1 MKNILVVEDDGNLAK
16 VLSLILQD
24 EGYSVTVCT
33 SMKESERKLTSDL
46 FDLVVLDIELPDGNG
61 FDLFADV
68 LAPKAIPV
76 VFLSSR
82 STESDRILGLKLG
95 ADDYVT
101 KPFST
106 QELLLRI
113 ARSLQRH
120 SAKPSATSQ
129 MNKINQM
136 RTDLI
141 VDENAYEVTYKST
154 KIDFTPTEVKII
166 SLFIKYPRR
175 VCTRE
180 FLMNSLPGDRLETA
194 DRSIDAHIKRIRRK
208 FRVHNID
215 PIKTIRGVGYKYEI
229 G

>member
-1 MKNILVVEDDGNLAK
+1 MKNILVVEDDGNLSK
-16 VLSLILQD
+16 VLNLILKD
-24 EGYSVTVCT
+24 EGYNVAVCGRIDA
-33 SMKESERKLTSDL
+33 SEKMLASEN

-61 FDLFADV
+61 FDLFAKV
-68 LAPKAIPV
+68 IAPKSIPV

-82 STESDRILGLKLG
+82 STESERIFGLKLG

-113 ARSLQRH
+113 ARSLKRH
-120 SAKPSATSQ
+120 PFPLRESPSIAVPGKSSTGLTL
-129 MNKINQM
+129 NE
-136 RTDLI
+136 DAL
-141 VDENAYEVTYKST
+141 EVMFQGS

-166 SLFIKYPRR
+166 ALFMKNPRR

-180 FLMNSLPGDRLETA
+180 FLMDSLPGDRLDTA

-208 FRVHNID
+208 FRAYNAD

>member
-1 MKNILVVEDDGNLAK
+1 MKSILVVEDDRNLSK
-16 VLSLILQD
+16 VLSLILSD
-24 EGYSVTVCT
+24 EGYNVTVCGNVAD
-33 SMKESERKLTSDL
+33 SKKKLTTES

-61 FDLFADV
+61 FTLFEKTI
-68 LAPKAIPV
+68 APMAMPV

-82 STESDRILGLKLG
+82 SSESERIYGLKLG

-113 ARSLQRH
+113 ARSLKRNLT
-120 SAKPSATSQ
+120 AYPATTGAQ
-129 MNKINQM
+129 QKEHVPGVVL
-136 RTDLI
+136 DAA
-141 VDENAYEVTYKST
+141 AYEVTCNGLR
-154 KIDFTPTEVKII
+154 IDFTPTEVQII
-166 SLFIKYPRR
+166 ALFMKNPRR

-180 FLMNSLPGDRLETA
+180 FMMDSLPGDRLDAA

-208 FRVHNID
+208 FRIHNID
-215 PIKTIRGVGYKYEI
+215 PIQTIRGVGYKYEI

>member
-1 MKNILVVEDDGNLAK
+1 MKNILVVEDDENLSK

-24 EGYSVTVCT
+24 EGYSVTLCAKIVDAE
-33 SMKESERKLTSDL
+33 KKLTSEF

-61 FDLFADV
+61 FDLFVDII
-68 LAPKAIPV
+68 APKSTPV

-113 ARSLQRH
+113 TRSIKRNTT
-120 SAKPSATSQ
+120 SPSTNFPKRPIKSYVSDLVADETS
-129 MNKINQM
+129 
-136 RTDLI
+136 
-141 VDENAYEVTYKST
+141 YEVTYKGT
-154 KIDFTPTEVKII
+154 KIDVTPTEVKII
-166 SLFIKYPRR
+166 ALFIRNPRR

-180 FLMNSLPGDRLETA
+180 FLMDSLPGDRLDMT

-208 FRVHNID
+208 FRILNVD

>member
-1 MKNILVVEDDGNLAK
+1 MKNILVVEDDGNLSK
-16 VLSLILQD
+16 VLHLILKD
-24 EGYSVTVCT
+24 EGYNVTVCGKF
-33 SMKESERKLTSDL
+33 SDSEKIIKTEV

-61 FDLFADV
+61 FDLFTTAI
-68 LAPKAIPV
+68 APKSIPV

-82 STESDRILGLKLG
+82 SSESERILGLKLG

-113 ARSLQRH
+113 ARSLKRT
-120 SAKPSATSQ
+120 KIPS
-129 MNKINQM
+129 
-136 RTDLI
+136 DLPLTKNLLDENSPDLV
-141 VDENAYEVTYKST
+141 VDEKSFEVTYQGI
-154 KIDFTPTEVKII
+154 KIEFTPTEVKII
-166 SLFIKYPRR
+166 GLFIRNPRR

-180 FLMNSLPGDRLETA
+180 FLMDSLPGDRLDTA

>member
-1 MKNILVVEDDGNLAK
+1 MKNILIVEDDGNLAK

-24 EGYSVTVCT
+24 EGYGVTVCT
-33 SMKESERKLTSDL
+33 CVKESERKLATDH

-61 FDLFADV
+61 FDLFANV
-68 LAPKAIPV
+68 LEPKAMPV

-113 ARSLQRH
+113 ARSLKRH
-120 SAKPSATSQ
+120 IATPRAISHIDG
-129 MNKINQM
+129 INNM
-136 RTDLI
+136 KTDL
-141 VDENAYEVTYKST
+141 VVNEKAYEVTYKGT

-166 SLFIKYPRR
+166 SLFMKNPRR

-180 FLMNSLPGDRLETA
+180 FLMDSLPGDRLETA

>member
-1 MKNILVVEDDGNLAK
+1 MKNILIVEDDGNLSR
-16 VLSLILQD
+16 VLSLILKD
-24 EGYSVTVCT
+24 EGYSVTVCGRIAD
-33 SMKESERKLTSDL
+33 SEIKLTSEV

-61 FDLFADV
+61 FDLFANV
-68 LAPKAIPV
+68 IAPRSIPV

-82 STESDRILGLKLG
+82 SSESERIFGLKLG

-113 ARSLQRH
+113 ARSLKRT
-120 SAKPSATSQ
+120 SATMSTTSV
-129 MNKINQM
+129 NTLISKK
-136 RTDLI
+136 TSDLI
-141 VDENAYEVTYKST
+141 ADETSYEVTYQGI

-166 SLFIKYPRR
+166 ALFIKNPRR

-180 FLMNSLPGDRLETA
+180 FLMDSLPGDRLDTA

-208 FRVHNID
+208 FRVHSID
-215 PIKTIRGVGYKYEI
+215 PIKTIRGVGYKYEV